1 MNFSEFKDKCF
12 IAAAR
17 HGFECWELYY
27 AKTDSL
33 SVRVRDGE
41 ITEYKNANQS
51 GLSFRGIYK
60 EKMGYSFTEN
70 PHDESISVILE
81 KAAENAKIIDSK
93 DKELLLTKKMNY
105 PEVNSFNQALE
116 GIPVSEKI
124 QIALEL
130 ERIAKDTD
138 SRVKSVDHCTVYSGM
153 SEVCISNSFGV
164 DVSHKSNA
172 FCAFLKANVAENDVI
187 KTWFDY
193 WLGRDLTLF
202 SPEKL
207 ARETVQTALSYL
219 TAKTIPSGKLPVI
232 VSPKAAIE
240 LFGAFISVFFAER
253 VQKGFSLFKDK
264 EGKSV
269 ANPVVTIRDDGICEK
284 SINSMAFDSEG
295 VPCRSKAIIANGILR
310 TLLYNLKS
318 AEKAKKVSTGNGFK
332 HSFRSPVETACT
344 NFYIEPS
351 DISPE
356 QMISELSN
364 GIMITSLSG
373 IHSGTNSITGDFSL
387 SAYGKLI
394 EGGTVTRPV
403 EQIVVS
409 GNFYE
414 LLNSIIVVGND
425 LHFGMPGSSGTVG
438 MPSLLV
444 NELTISGE

>member
-12 IAAAR
+12 LAAAR
-17 HGFECWELYY
+17 QGFNCWELYY
-27 AKTDSL
+27 AKTESL
-33 SVRVRDGE
+33 SIRVRDSE
-41 ITEYKNANQS
+41 IVEYKNANQS
-51 GLSFRGIYK
+51 GLSFRGIYE

-70 PHDESISVILE
+70 PSDESIALILK

-93 DKELLLTKKMNY
+93 DTELLLTKKMNY
-105 PEVNSFNQALE
+105 PEVQSYNQALE
-116 GIPVSEKI
+116 KISVSEKI
-124 QIALEL
+124 QMALDL
-130 ERIAKDTD
+130 ERIAKETD
-138 SRVKSVDHCTVYSGM
+138 SRVKSVDYCTVYSGM

-172 FCAFLKANVAENDVI
+172 FCAYLNPNVEENGVI

-193 WLGRDLTLF
+193 WIGRDLSLF
-202 SPEKL
+202 SAEKL

-219 TAKTIPSGKLPVI
+219 TAKSIPSGKMAVI
-232 VSPKAAIE
+232 MSPKAAIE

-253 VQKGFSLFKDK
+253 VQKGFSMLKDK
-264 EGKSV
+264 EGTSV
-269 ANPVVTIRDDGICEK
+269 ASPVVTIRDDGICER

-295 VPCRSKAIIANGILR
+295 VPCSGKAIIDNGILK

-318 AEKAKKVSTGNGFK
+318 AEKAKKISTGNGFK
-332 HSFRSPVETACT
+332 HSFRAPVETSCT

-356 QMISELSN
+356 QMISDLTS
-364 GIMITSLSG
+364 GIRITKLSG
-373 IHSGTNSITGDFSL
+373 IHSGTNSVTGDFSL
-387 SAYGKLI
+387 SAYGQLI
-394 EGGTVTRPV
+394 EEGIITRPV

-425 LHFGMPGSSGTVG
+425 LHFGMPGAMGTVG
-438 MPSLLV
+438 MPSILV
-444 NELTISGE
+444 NKLTVSGE